1 MFSGIITNIGTVEK
15 RSKSTFVFGVN
26 RQFLDR
32 IKQGTSVS
40 INGVCLT
47 VTQKEEDTTFSV
59 EVMPET
65 QRKTMLGKLKKKD
78 IVNLELPVTP
88 KTFLS
93 GHIVEGHIDTTGTVS
108 SIKPEGNSRILTVKI
123 PPEFTRYVVPKGSIA
138 INGISLTV
146 IDVKDGF
153 LTVGIIPY
161 TFTHTMLKKVGVGES
176 VNIEVD
182 VLAKYIEKLLKY

>member
-15 RSKSTFVFGVN
+15 RSKSTFVFGTN
-26 RQFLDR
+26 KQFLDR

-93 GHIVEGHIDTTGTVS
+93 GHIVQGHIDTTGTVS
-108 SIKPEGNSRILTVKI
+108 LIKPEGNSRILKVKI

-161 TFTHTMLKKVGVGES
+161 TFKHTMLKKVGVGES

-182 VLAKYIEKLLKY
+182 VLAKYIEKLAKY